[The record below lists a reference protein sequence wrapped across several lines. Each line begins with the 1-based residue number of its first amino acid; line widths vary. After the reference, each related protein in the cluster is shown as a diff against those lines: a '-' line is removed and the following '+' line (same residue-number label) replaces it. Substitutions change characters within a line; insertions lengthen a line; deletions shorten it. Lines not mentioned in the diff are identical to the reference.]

1 MNGSNDNAICILD
14 SGDLLLLVTYSNDR
28 IVFVVSSHAMS
39 LASPIWK
46 KTLKPPFPKLVSR
59 IDGDDDLQDKQVD
72 FSEDN
77 GEALLLLLRIAHLQF
92 SKVPSTL
99 TFESLLD
106 VAILYDKY
114 DCVGLVGPWLS
125 LWLSNEETQSKEQG
139 YEEWLFIAWVFGRE
153 KTFKELATKL
163 THEVKINAKGDCLTS
178 TGEIFPSQM
187 PPDIIGGPDIICVY
201 NDEWSCLL
209 MCSVSLL
216 RKHTRHPS
224 GYRQSPTQRAL
235 WLCWSLREQQGDHL
249 SREFKGV
256 RRIGLWIPSQRPSR
270 SRPMA
275 SEVFQDRTH
284 QCSGTRL
291 QAQLSKY
298 LHLPPRPSP
307 PLLQLP
313 LQLQL
318 GWEERPSCQHA
329 FFYPWPGL
337 GITQPTYANPE

>member
-187 PPDIIGGPDIICVY
+187 PPDIIESILDIRQATVKALLNVLYDYVDRFESNKETICRENSKECDALVY
-201 NDEWSCLL
+201 G
-209 MCSVSLL
+209 SLL
-216 RKHTRHPS
+216 R
-224 GYRQSPTQRAL
+224 GLQEADL
-235 WLCWSLREQQGDHL
+235 WPRKSSKTVHISVQELASKLNSLNI
-249 SREFKGV
+249 F
-256 RRIGLWIPSQRPSR
+256 IYP
-270 SRPMA
+270 
-275 SEVFQDRTH
+275 QDRRRHSSSSHYNCNWAERKDLVANT
-284 QCSGTRL
+284 
-291 QAQLSKY
+291 LSSIPDPVLESHSRHMQIQSKK
-298 LHLPPRPSP
+298 
-307 PLLQLP
+307 
-313 LQLQL
+313 
-318 GWEERPSCQHA
+318 
-329 FFYPWPGL
+329 
-337 GITQPTYANPE
+337 